1 MITVPVQILQYENV
15 KCLPMDHLKSYLF
28 HLWYMYHS
36 LGTPDWLIRVSL
48 NPKIL

>member
-1 MITVPVQILQYENV
+1 MITILVQILQYENV
-15 KCLPMDHLKSYLF
+15 KSLPMDHLKSSLF

-36 LGTPDWLIRVSL
+36 LGALDWLIRVSL